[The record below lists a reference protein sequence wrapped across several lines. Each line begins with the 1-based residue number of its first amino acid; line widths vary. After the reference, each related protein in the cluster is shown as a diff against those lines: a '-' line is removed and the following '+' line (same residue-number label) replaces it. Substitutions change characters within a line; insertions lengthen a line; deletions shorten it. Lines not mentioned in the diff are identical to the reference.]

1 MRVLHGEGEHLVP
14 VRLVGIFH
22 GEPVDLIEV
31 DRTKGADD
39 GDDGPD
45 PKFRSKIVRFSK
57 RFISAAVAPGTRGAE
72 RLGTKARGKGLQSR
86 RRDYARGDPDLE
98 HVQRC

>member
-45 PKFRSKIVRFSK
+45 PKFRFKIVCFSK
-57 RFISAAVAPGTRGAE
+57 RFTSDAVAPGTRGAE
-72 RLGTKARGKGLQSR
+72 RLGAKAREKGVQPR

>member
-45 PKFRSKIVRFSK
+45 PKFRFKTVCFSK
-57 RFISAAVAPGTRGAE
+57 RFTSDPVALDTSGAG
-72 RLGTKARGKGLQSR
+72 RLGTRAEGKGLQPR
-86 RRDYARGDPDLE
+86 RRDYARGAPDLE

>member
-72 RLGTKARGKGLQSR
+72 RLGTKARGKGIQSR
-86 RRDYARGDPDLE
+86 RRDDARGAPDLE
-98 HVQRC
+98 RVQR